1 MGIGTRKM
9 SQEDLQG
16 KERAG
21 KSYVWQHMWE
31 ACFPRKDKVQMR
43 QIGPGSQRAR
53 WHSGNQYMASVNSH
67 I

>member
-21 KSYVWQHMWE
+21 KSYVWQHFDDGILGTT
-31 ACFPRKDKVQMR
+31 CGRPV
-43 QIGPGSQRAR
+43 S
-53 WHSGNQYMASVNSH
+53 
-67 I
+67 

>member
-1 MGIGTRKM
+1 M

-21 KSYVWQHMWE
+21 KSHVWQHMWE
-31 ACFPRKDKVQMR
+31 ACFLIKDKVQMR
-43 QIGPGSQRAR
+43 QIGPGSQTVR
-53 WHSGNQYMASVNSH
+53 WHSGNQYMASLNSH